1 MFFNYNTLNLGS
13 NETETIR
20 IENNKLTG
28 KNYVNLF
35 YNEGK
40 SLTINSKNIDIISNI
55 LSSTGGGYSYSN
67 SYLFG
72 NSGTLNLGSNK
83 TEKITIKNN
92 TLTGKRRVYLFSS
105 TTINSKNIIDISNNK
120 LSSKEE
126 GSVLFNNK
134 GILTLGSNETE
145 KITIENNKLTGEHG
159 NSLLFNNIYSTLN
172 INGSNILI
180 KNNIISIYNYG
191 DYENYYAIYNNGIIN
206 INLYGDN
213 PTFKMS
219 KNKTTEGNEKLT
231 ADILDYIDSKL
242 NFINNSNKE
251 AIIKLG
257 NGIKG
262 EGFITFKN
270 NGDKNGSFEVELG
283 SMGIEAKNI
292 NIRSNVTLLLSINI
306 EGLIGGLKGYSN
318 DSELNIDNNKQ
329 LIIKLQNIKNV
340 NKPQDSYTIISNFEN
355 NLLNNLVSNE
365 KIVLGNDQI
374 IIGGIVYDLSL
385 IVPEGENN
393 MILSL
398 EEKTEEEE

>member
-1 MFFNYNTLNLGS
+1 MF
-13 NETETIR
+13 
-20 IENNKLTG
+20 NKIK
-28 KNYVNLF
+28 KNMNM
-35 YNEGK
+35 
-40 SLTINSKNIDIISNI
+40 NIKPNRTNI
-55 LSSTGGGYSYSN
+55 LLSLFLILLNESN
-67 SYLFG
+67 NIVYAIVNVEEVNGQL
-72 NSGTLNLGSNK
+72 
-83 TEKITIKNN
+83 KIT
-92 TLTGKRRVYLFSS
+92 
-105 TTINSKNIIDISNNK
+105 
-120 LSSKEE
+120 SKE
-126 GSVLFNNK
+126 
-134 GILTLGSNETE
+134 
-145 KITIENNKLTGEHG
+145 ITYK
-159 NSLLFNNIYSTLN
+159 
-172 INGSNILI
+172 
-180 KNNIISIYNYG
+180 
-191 DYENYYAIYNNGIIN
+191 YEDEEYYAIYNEGTTIN
-206 INLYGDN
+206 INLYGNN
-213 PTFKMS
+213 PLFEVS
-219 KNKTTEGNEKLT
+219 KNKKGNIEQNIKQNEKLT
-231 ADILDYIDSKL
+231 ADIYLKNKNSKL
-242 NFINNSNKE
+242 NFINNSDNE
-251 AIIKLG
+251 AIIELW

-340 NKPQDSYTIISNFEN
+340 NKPQDSYTIILNFEN

>member
-1 MFFNYNTLNLGS
+1 MFNKIKKNMNMKPNRTNKIMILLSLFLILLNES
-13 NETETIR
+13 N
-20 IENNKLTG
+20 NNV
-28 KNYVNLF
+28 YAIVNVEEVNGQL
-35 YNEGK
+35 
-40 SLTINSKNIDIISNI
+40 
-55 LSSTGGGYSYSN
+55 
-67 SYLFG
+67 
-72 NSGTLNLGSNK
+72 
-83 TEKITIKNN
+83 KIT
-92 TLTGKRRVYLFSS
+92 
-105 TTINSKNIIDISNNK
+105 
-120 LSSKEE
+120 SKE
-126 GSVLFNNK
+126 
-134 GILTLGSNETE
+134 
-145 KITIENNKLTGEHG
+145 ITYK
-159 NSLLFNNIYSTLN
+159 
-172 INGSNILI
+172 
-180 KNNIISIYNYG
+180 
-191 DYENYYAIYNNGIIN
+191 YEDEEYYAIYNEGTTIN
-206 INLYGDN
+206 INLYGNN
-213 PTFKMS
+213 PLFEVS
-219 KNKTTEGNEKLT
+219 KNKKGNIEQNIKQNEKLT
-231 ADILDYIDSKL
+231 ADIYLKNKNSEL
-242 NFINNSNKE
+242 NFINNSDNE
-251 AIIKLG
+251 ATIELG

-318 DSELNIDNNKQ
+318 DLELNIDNNKQ

>member
-1 MFFNYNTLNLGS
+1 MF
-13 NETETIR
+13 
-20 IENNKLTG
+20 NKIK
-28 KNYVNLF
+28 KNMN
-35 YNEGK
+35 
-40 SLTINSKNIDIISNI
+40 IN
-55 LSSTGGGYSYSN
+55 
-67 SYLFG
+67 
-72 NSGTLNLGSNK
+72 SNK
-83 TEKITIKNN
+83 TNKIMILLLSLFLILLNESNNNVYATDIKDVKNGQLKIT
-92 TLTGKRRVYLFSS
+92 
-105 TTINSKNIIDISNNK
+105 
-120 LSSKEE
+120 SKE
-126 GSVLFNNK
+126 
-134 GILTLGSNETE
+134 
-145 KITIENNKLTGEHG
+145 ITYK
-159 NSLLFNNIYSTLN
+159 
-172 INGSNILI
+172 
-180 KNNIISIYNYG
+180 
-191 DYENYYAIYNNGIIN
+191 YEDEEYYAIYNEGTTIN
-206 INLYGDN
+206 INLYGNN
-213 PTFKMS
+213 PLFEVS
-219 KNKTTEGNEKLT
+219 KNKKGNIEQNIKQNEKLT
-231 ADILDYIDSKL
+231 ADIYLKNKNSEL
-242 NFINNSNKE
+242 NFINNSDNE
-251 AIIKLG
+251 ATIELG

-270 NGDKNGSFEVELG
+270 DGDKNGSFEVELE

-318 DSELNIDNNKQ
+318 DLELNIDNNKQ

>member
-1 MFFNYNTLNLGS
+1 MFNKIKKNMNMNIKPNRTNKIMILLSLFLILLNES
-13 NETETIR
+13 NNIVYA
-20 IENNKLTG
+20 I
-28 KNYVNLF
+28 VNVEEVNGQL
-35 YNEGK
+35 
-40 SLTINSKNIDIISNI
+40 
-55 LSSTGGGYSYSN
+55 
-67 SYLFG
+67 
-72 NSGTLNLGSNK
+72 
-83 TEKITIKNN
+83 KIT
-92 TLTGKRRVYLFSS
+92 
-105 TTINSKNIIDISNNK
+105 
-120 LSSKEE
+120 SKE
-126 GSVLFNNK
+126 
-134 GILTLGSNETE
+134 
-145 KITIENNKLTGEHG
+145 ITYK
-159 NSLLFNNIYSTLN
+159 
-172 INGSNILI
+172 
-180 KNNIISIYNYG
+180 
-191 DYENYYAIYNNGIIN
+191 YEDEEYYAIYNEGTTIN
-206 INLYGDN
+206 INLYGNN
-213 PTFKMS
+213 PLFEVS
-219 KNKTTEGNEKLT
+219 KNKKGNIEQNIKQNEKLT
-231 ADILDYIDSKL
+231 ADIYLKNKNSKL
-242 NFINNSNKE
+242 NFINNSDNE
-251 AIIKLG
+251 AIIELW

-340 NKPQDSYTIISNFEN
+340 NKPQDSYTIILNFEN